1 MVSTGQYDVTPEA
14 VRSIVGNVGGIIMQT
29 VNTVLDLEKMVVAPT
44 SFATIGSAVASANTA
59 LQSQQVASLRSL
71 LTLLQKVN
79 DLVKRSVD
87 AYDSADQAV
96 AAGFGG
102 TGTTGTTPTTAA
114 LWSTPAG
121 AQVAAQAVASGTGPS
136 AHPDSVGTV
145 VGYLA
150 SAGLG
155 QSMTGVPTS
164 SPHDFLAWLDAS
176 PDHQAGLGVIGVYSG
191 AARGFGDV
199 PGGVHDGDMV
209 IVSPGTDP
217 NAGPDVPGNGA
228 GTVLGVIGRSG
239 QLYNNGLVQPE
250 FGPVATLRV
259 YRPM

>member
-29 VNTVLDLEKMVVAPT
+29 VNAVLELESMVVAPT
-44 SFATIGSAVASANTA
+44 SFATIGSAVASTNTA
-59 LQSQQVASLRSL
+59 LQAQQVASLRSL
-71 LTLLQKVN
+71 LTLLQQVN
-79 DLVKRSVD
+79 NLVKSSVD

-96 AAGFGG
+96 SAGYGG
-102 TGTTGTTPTTAA
+102 QQTGTTPTPSTG

-121 AQVAAQAVASGTGPS
+121 AQVAGQAVSAGTGTS
-136 AHPDSVGTV
+136 AQPDSVSNV
-145 VGYLA
+145 VGYLT
-150 SAGLG
+150 SAGVG
-155 QSMTGVPTS
+155 TQTTGVPTS
-164 SPHDFLAWLDAS
+164 SPHDFVAWLDAS
-176 PDHQAGLGVIGVYSG
+176 PDNQAGLGVIGVYSG

-209 IVSPGTDP
+209 IIDPGSGAT
-217 NAGPDVPGNGA
+217 GTGA
-228 GTVLGVIGRSG
+228 GTVLGVIGNSG

-250 FGPVATLRV
+250 FGAVASLRV